1 MRNNEPTNLLNE
13 SAYILNKE
21 RDQSSNV
28 AHILVWP
35 DSKGTGNNN
44 NNNSKRFIDNLHD
57 I

>member
-1 MRNNEPTNLLNE
+1 MRSNEPTNLLNE

-21 RDQSSNV
+21 RDQSSNI